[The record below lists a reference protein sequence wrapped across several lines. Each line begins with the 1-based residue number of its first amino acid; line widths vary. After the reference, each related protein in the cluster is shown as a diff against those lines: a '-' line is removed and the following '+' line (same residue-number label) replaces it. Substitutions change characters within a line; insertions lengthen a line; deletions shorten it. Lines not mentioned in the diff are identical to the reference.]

1 MANRREDVGDAISGS
16 IFEEFRKNNDGQYV
30 VIEAIEKLIRN
41 TPAKYVVFSYSNN
54 GRATLQ
60 AIKDILKNLKKK
72 ISIFEMDYKK
82 NVMATI
88 TRTTNEWINDTN
100 GKNKEYLF

>member
-1 MANRREDVGDAISGS
+1 
-16 IFEEFRKNNDGQYV
+16 
-30 VIEAIEKLIRN
+30 
-41 TPAKYVVFSYSNN
+41 
-54 GRATLQ
+54 
-60 AIKDILKNLKKK
+60 
-72 ISIFEMDYKK
+72 MDYKK